1 MGSAGTVAGI
11 RAAAPERSRGHRT
24 LHPYAHTVQTRGTV
38 LLMNDFGE
46 EVNITDAMV
55 LSKLLASSL
64 CRISILTCTPAAL
77 REEMGSAQSKRP

>member
-1 MGSAGTVAGI
+1 MGTAAAKAGGGVRGVGSAGTVAGI

-24 LHPYAHTVQTRGTV
+24 LHPHAHTVQTRGTV

-55 LSKLLASSL
+55 LSKLLAS
-64 CRISILTCTPAAL
+64 
-77 REEMGSAQSKRP
+77 